1 MLPLVCLIAGLFTGW
16 IRAAKRGGGTADK
29 VQYAIGHGLA
39 FGLLGFV
46 AAIILTRLGLLG
58 SL

>member
-1 MLPLVCLIAGLFTGW
+1 MLPLVCLIAGLLTGW
-16 IRAAKRGGGTADK
+16 IRAGKRGGGTADK
-29 VQYAIGHGLA
+29 FQYAIGHGFA

-46 AAIILTRLGLLG
+46 AGIALMRMGLLG